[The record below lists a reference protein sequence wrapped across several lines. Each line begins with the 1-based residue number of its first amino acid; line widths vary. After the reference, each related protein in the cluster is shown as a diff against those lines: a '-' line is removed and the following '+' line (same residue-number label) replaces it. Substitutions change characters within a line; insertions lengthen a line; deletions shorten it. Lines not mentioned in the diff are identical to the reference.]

1 MITVAIVAIL
11 ISIAIPSYTT
21 ATAKSDRSIAISDI
35 NEIALVQARFFSANR
50 TYTNDYKDLNMSST
64 TTSNIAEKNGK
75 YNYVLSIQN
84 AGANYTVEA
93 NPNKSRDKW
102 DLKLDDKSLKT
113 SKKASDSS
121 WVTGW
126 P

>member
-1 MITVAIVAIL
+1 MVTVAIVAIL
-11 ISIAIPSYTT
+11 TSIAIPSYTA

-50 TYTNDYKDLNMSST
+50 TYTNDYKDLNMSSA
-64 TTSNIAEKNGK
+64 TTSSIAEKNGK
-75 YNYVLSIQN
+75 YNYVISIQN

-113 SKKASDSS
+113 SKKVSDSS